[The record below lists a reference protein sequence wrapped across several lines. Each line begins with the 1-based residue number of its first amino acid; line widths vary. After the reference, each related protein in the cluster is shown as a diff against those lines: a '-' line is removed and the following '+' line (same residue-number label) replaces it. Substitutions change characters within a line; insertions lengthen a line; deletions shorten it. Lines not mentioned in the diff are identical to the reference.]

1 MTLPRVFAPCA
12 RLKNTRKI
20 LVVST
25 ISKKPQSRSAVNWSF
40 IEKIIQ
46 VKNEPTKMSYWIFCP
61 LIFSRNHDINVNR
74 LGLTTE
80 NISETH
86 CYKSK
91 KSSSHSILS
100 GFPSLWN
107 VIFSWGWFLSFM
119 RLLSSLYACW
129 WSNAIL
135 SWQLKLINVCHIF
148 LSEIGKKAADKWTW
162 IWIFIKLDV

>member
-1 MTLPRVFAPCA
+1 MFLWLAKAHSLRSQSVFY
-12 RLKNTRKI
+12 
-20 LVVST
+20 
-25 ISKKPQSRSAVNWSF
+25 W
-40 IEKIIQ
+40 KIIQ
-46 VKNEPTKMSYWIFCP
+46 VKYMYELTKMSYWIFCP
-61 LIFSRNHDINVNR
+61 SIYSRNHDINVNR

-80 NISETH
+80 NIPETH
-86 CYKSK
+86 GYKSK

-107 VIFSWGWFLSFM
+107 VIFSWGWFFSFM

-148 LSEIGKKAADKWTW
+148 LSEVGKRAADKWTW
-162 IWIFIKLDV
+162 IWILSS

>member
-1 MTLPRVFAPCA
+1 MFLQLVKA
-12 RLKNTRKI
+12 RGLCSQC
-20 LVVST
+20 V
-25 ISKKPQSRSAVNWSF
+25 F

-46 VKNEPTKMSYWIFCP
+46 VKNELTKMSYWILCP
-61 LIFSRNHDINVNR
+61 LIYSRNHDINVNR

-80 NISETH
+80 NIPETH
-86 CYKSK
+86 GYKSK

-148 LSEIGKKAADKWTW
+148 F
-162 IWIFIKLDV
+162 IWNREKGGWQMDINLNFIKLDV